1 MINPRVIPKHDDSNG
16 WWETLA
22 PAPVANTL
30 VGQRHVKTAIIGA
43 GVCGLAVAHQ
53 LGKLCPND
61 DMALIDAERA
71 GFGASGRNAGFM
83 LNLHSHGPPKK
94 LDILRRNM
102 QLWDSGLADLRRMV
116 REFQVDCDWDDFGR
130 LYGAA
135 GPDGEKHIDEIAE
148 TLGQLGLEHSW
159 LDADAMKSRI
169 GTPFYQRG
177 LHTTGSALVNPAA
190 LMRGLARNLPLNVSL
205 FENSPVTG
213 LERRLDGFQITTA
226 TGVLYADQVVMA
238 VGVFM
243 KQFGIGSGRFVPM
256 ATYAS
261 LTAPLSKAH
270 LAQLGTA
277 ESFGLLGGSEYG
289 ATIRL
294 TKDNRLFVR
303 NVFKHAPGAPTGK
316 KGVDNISDAHRKAM
330 IARWPGLAELPF
342 EHSWGGI
349 MAFTWNDG
357 TIFGEVEPGVFAVL
371 TNDVS
376 PMTRGTAAG
385 RLLADLMVGNDS
397 ELLRTQLGIP
407 GASRLPPR
415 PFLDIGIAMRKS
427 RLHLAARREF

>member
-1 MINPRVIPKHDDSNG
+1 MGLPGQFSM
-16 WWETLA
+16 TF
-22 PAPVANTL
+22 NT
-30 VGQRHVKTAIIGA
+30 
-43 GVCGLAVAHQ
+43 
-53 LGKLCPND
+53 
-61 DMALIDAERA
+61 
-71 GFGASGRNAGFM
+71 
-83 LNLHSHGPPKK
+83 
-94 LDILRRNM
+94 
-102 QLWDSGLADLRRMV
+102 
-116 REFQVDCDWDDFGR
+116 
-130 LYGAA
+130 
-135 GPDGEKHIDEIAE
+135 
-148 TLGQLGLEHSW
+148 
-159 LDADAMKSRI
+159 
-169 GTPFYQRG
+169 
-177 LHTTGSALVNPAA
+177 
-190 LMRGLARNLPLNVSL
+190 
-205 FENSPVTG
+205 VTG